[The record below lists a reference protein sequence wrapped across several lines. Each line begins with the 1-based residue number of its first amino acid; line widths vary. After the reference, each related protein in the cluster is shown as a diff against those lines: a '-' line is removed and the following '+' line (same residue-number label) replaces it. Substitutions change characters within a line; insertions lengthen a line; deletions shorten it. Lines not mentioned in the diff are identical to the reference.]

1 MPATPEPS
9 AAPSLQTGRRL
20 GRQIGRQGAL
30 LFSGFAVVQICS
42 FARNAIV
49 GYWLSRGDFGVA
61 ATITIALQM
70 LEQLSDLG
78 ADRLLVQAKDGD
90 DPRLMAAAHA
100 TLLAR
105 GVLTAAILFL
115 VAGPAAAFFAI
126 PSATSAFQLA
136 AWVPLIKSL
145 MHLDSRRQQRGLQNR
160 NYLLIEVVPQVHALL
175 ATVPLLYLT
184 GDYRAVVWVAIM
196 QAGLSVLTSH
206 ALSKRRY
213 ALGLEMEFVR
223 RLVAFGWPIWLSAFP
238 LVLVYQGDRVIV
250 GRMLG
255 IEALA
260 GYSAAFMVAM
270 VPGLLAAK
278 VGHALLLPLLSTQR
292 DNRQAFFDRY
302 LTMYEG
308 VSIAAAAYVVAF
320 VIAGGAILPLA
331 FGSQYQGLGPVLGWL
346 AAMWS
351 VRMVQAVPGIAL
363 MARGETS
370 PLLIAGIIR
379 ATALGPALL
388 AVHMGL
394 GLIGI
399 AAAGVLGELASAA
412 YVIQRTTRDI
422 PGLGRATIV
431 RTLYPLLAALMAAS
445 CMYFVPHATNAW
457 IQLPFG
463 FVLAVCAMLAGLAV
477 MPRLR
482 LFIDGELQPLKV
494 SAVRPTS
501 PPPAPTTTEATYA
514 VQQA

>member
-1 MPATPEPS
+1 
-9 AAPSLQTGRRL
+9 
-20 GRQIGRQGAL
+20 
-30 LFSGFAVVQICS
+30 
-42 FARNAIV
+42 
-49 GYWLSRGDFGVA
+49 
-61 ATITIALQM
+61 
-70 LEQLSDLG
+70 
-78 ADRLLVQAKDGD
+78 
-90 DPRLMAAAHA
+90 
-100 TLLAR
+100 
-105 GVLTAAILFL
+105 
-115 VAGPAAAFFAI
+115 
-126 PSATSAFQLA
+126 
-136 AWVPLIKSL
+136 
-145 MHLDSRRQQRGLQNR
+145 
-160 NYLLIEVVPQVHALL
+160 
-175 ATVPLLYLT
+175 
-184 GDYRAVVWVAIM
+184 
-196 QAGLSVLTSH
+196 
-206 ALSKRRY
+206 
-213 ALGLEMEFVR
+213 
-223 RLVAFGWPIWLSAFP
+223 
-238 LVLVYQGDRVIV
+238 
-250 GRMLG
+250 
-255 IEALA
+255 
-260 GYSAAFMVAM
+260 
-270 VPGLLAAK
+270 
-278 VGHALLLPLLSTQR
+278 
-292 DNRQAFFDRY
+292 
-302 LTMYEG
+302 
-308 VSIAAAAYVVAF
+308 
-320 VIAGGAILPLA
+320 
-331 FGSQYQGLGPVLGWL
+331 
-346 AAMWS
+346 MWS